1 MKCEI
6 CRENASRYKCPKCG
20 VHYCSLACYKNEE
33 KHVHEEQAVTA
44 TEQPSATPAPLAD
57 APKLASPHLDRL
69 FQSSDRLRELL
80 RHNTVK
86 YHLHR
91 VYRILT
97 VGNGITGTDDVQ
109 MSTEMKEQLA
119 VDYLNTLRYG
129 GIHENE
135 AIEEFCQIF
144 LELLEQQRDA

>member
-1 MKCEI
+1 M
-6 CRENASRYKCPKCG
+6 
-20 VHYCSLACYKNEE
+20 
-33 KHVHEEQAVTA
+33 
-44 TEQPSATPAPLAD
+44 
-57 APKLASPHLDRL
+57 
-69 FQSSDRLRELL
+69 
-80 RHNTVK
+80 K

-97 VGNGITGTDDVQ
+97 VGNGVTGTDDVQ

-129 GIHENE
+129 GIHHNE

-144 LELLEQQRDA
+144 LEQLEQQRDA